1 MSNLS
6 TFFIA
11 TALPPPSRYQ
21 KDSKSTTA
29 GRFQCSG
36 TNLMKNKGGNYHFQ
50 PSRRERLVSIKPSYL
65 GVVMWTFS
73 GWKVEIYVSICP
85 VYRYNITVIKK
96 RKNGGKKRINQKQKQ
111 HKRKETKTEVENRD
125 TPKGGWWKA
134 LADKAGKVWTLA
146 R

>member
-1 MSNLS
+1 
-6 TFFIA
+6 
-11 TALPPPSRYQ
+11 
-21 KDSKSTTA
+21 
-29 GRFQCSG
+29 
-36 TNLMKNKGGNYHFQ
+36 MKNKGGNYHFQ

-85 VYRYNITVIKK
+85 VYRYNIIVIKK
-96 RKNGGKKRINQKQKQ
+96 GKYGGKKRINQKQKQ